1 MSNRPQ
7 FFDAKVDPHPDPFK
21 YKHQTSEELVYNY
34 MKYSLH
40 NPWADLHPLLGNN
53 YVKGIDNNNLLT
65 KEQKEGAKDY
75 LELLRVQALESR
87 KRYNKR
93 KEERDYERRQIERSK
108 KESGESTGTAR

>member
-1 MSNRPQ
+1 MSSRPQ
-7 FFDAKVDPHPDPFK
+7 FFDAKTDPRPDPFK

-40 NPWADLHPLLGNN
+40 NPYADLHPILGNN
-53 YVKGIDNNNLLT
+53 YVKGIDNNSLLT

-75 LELLRVQALESR
+75 LHLLRVQAQESR

-93 KEERDYERRQIERSK
+93 REEINDESRQIERSK
-108 KESGESTGTAR
+108 KESGESAGEVG